1 MYVGKMTATWLI
13 LVVMVGCLVVPLMI
27 IYLHSILPYLKA
39 HPNTPHVILG
49 TISSLVP
56 NISMTRFVSDI
67 QI

>member
-49 TISSLVP
+49 MISSLVP
-56 NISMTRFVSDI
+56 NISMTGFVSDI

>member
-13 LVVMVGCLVVPLMI
+13 LVVMIGCLVVPLMI

-39 HPNTPHVILG
+39 HPNTPHVIFG

-56 NISMTRFVSDI
+56 NISMTGFVSDI

>member
-13 LVVMVGCLVVPLMI
+13 LVVMIGCLVVPLMI

-39 HPNTPHVILG
+39 HPNTSHVILG
-49 TISSLVP
+49 MTSSLLP
-56 NISMTRFVSDI
+56 DISITWFIHEI

>member
-27 IYLHSILPYLKA
+27 IYLHSILPYLKT

-49 TISSLVP
+49 TISSLV
-56 NISMTRFVSDI
+56 T
-67 QI
+67 